1 MLPYSDSKLTRA
13 GLIAFF
19 IVIVLYGLYEA
30 QGLAFGPKI
39 SIPSEATTVYEPY
52 VEISGRAERIA
63 SLSMNGKAVPVTEKG
78 DFNEPYL
85 LAEGDNQITLTA
97 KDSYGRTT
105 SQVVEIVYVPL
116 VVAAPTAT
124 TTTGKSME

>member
-13 GLIAFF
+13 GLVVFF

-39 SIPSEATTVYEPY
+39 AISAEAVTVRDPY
-52 VEISGRAERIA
+52 VEVSGRAERIA

-85 LAEGDNQITLTA
+85 LAEGGNKITLTA
-97 KDSYGRTT
+97 KDAYGRVTERT
-105 SQVVEIVYVPL
+105 VEIVYIPSPIVQS
-116 VVAAPTAT
+116 T
-124 TTTGKSME
+124 TTDNSME